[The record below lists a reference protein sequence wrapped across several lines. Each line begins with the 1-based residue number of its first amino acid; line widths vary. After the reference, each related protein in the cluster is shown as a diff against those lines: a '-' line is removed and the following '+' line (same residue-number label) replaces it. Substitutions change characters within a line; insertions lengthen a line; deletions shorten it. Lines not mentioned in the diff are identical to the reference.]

1 MNRST
6 PLAIDKSMALG
17 INGSTERV
25 RMCAEREGL
34 PPLLV
39 VQAGPG
45 FPLLHEVG
53 KFQRLLSL
61 ERDFLVSYWEQRGCG
76 TASLRDARSVSM
88 RQQVEDLRAVLH
100 WLHTETRQPIVLLGI
115 SLGATIALQA
125 VEHDSG
131 YSKAVVAISPDSQAA
146 LSDASAHD
154 FLQLQ
159 SARAANRRLAE
170 TITKLGDP
178 PFVDA
183 ARFQRRARLLAD
195 LGAIE
200 HGRRFSALM
209 RETLVGMLMTY
220 GVIGTAK
227 ALRNLT
233 VVQRTL
239 LPELASLDLLANT
252 PRVAIPVHYV
262 FGDKDAL
269 TPAALITQLPEKVAA
284 PGSTVTV
291 IPGAAHMVHFDR
303 PAAVRSIVIESRG
316 FRDSGISGSE
326 DSGIRDSRI
335 SDSGSVISD

>member
-1 MNRST
+1 
-6 PLAIDKSMALG
+6 
-17 INGSTERV
+17 
-25 RMCAEREGL
+25 
-34 PPLLV
+34 
-39 VQAGPG
+39 
-45 FPLLHEVG
+45 
-53 KFQRLLSL
+53 
-61 ERDFLVSYWEQRGCG
+61 
-76 TASLRDARSVSM
+76 M

-125 VEHDSG
+125 VEHDSS
-131 YSKAVVAISPDSQAA
+131 YSKAVVAISPDSHAA
-146 LSDASAHD
+146 MSDASAHE

-159 SARAANRRLAE
+159 SARAGNRRLAE
-170 TITKLGDP
+170 RVIKLGDP
-178 PFVDA
+178 PFIDT

-209 RETLVGMLMTY
+209 RETLVGMLTTY

-252 PRVAIPVHYV
+252 PRVAIPVHYI

-269 TPAALITQLPEKVAA
+269 TPAALIKQLPERVAA
-284 PGSTVTV
+284 PGGRVTV

-303 PAAVRSIVIESRG
+303 PEAVRSIVLES
-316 FRDSGISGSE
+316 SGAE
-326 DSGIRDSRI
+326 
-335 SDSGSVISD
+335 

>member
-1 MNRST
+1 M
-6 PLAIDKSMALG
+6 
-17 INGSTERV
+17 
-25 RMCAEREGL
+25 
-34 PPLLV
+34 
-39 VQAGPG
+39 
-45 FPLLHEVG
+45 
-53 KFQRLLSL
+53 
-61 ERDFLVSYWEQRGCG
+61 
-76 TASLRDARSVSM
+76 
-88 RQQVEDLRAVLH
+88 
-100 WLHTETRQPIVLLGI
+100 LLGI

-125 VEHDSG
+125 VEHDSS

-170 TITKLGDP
+170 TVTKLGNP
-178 PFVDA
+178 PFIGT

-252 PRVAIPVHYV
+252 PRVRIPVHYV

-269 TPAALITQLPEKVAA
+269 TPAALITQLPVGSR
-284 PGSTVTV
+284 PGEHGHRDTGRRS
-291 IPGAAHMVHFDR
+291 PGATPIGRRRCD
-303 PAAVRSIVIESRG
+303 PSRHARHPPRG
-316 FRDSGISGSE
+316 LRKD
-326 DSGIRDSRI
+326 
-335 SDSGSVISD
+335 